1 MVERVSRGNE
11 ARLDR
16 NGKDARD
23 MSLEL
28 EDEPAVESVDAL
40 RGDVWRG
47 DGPHPVD
54 RHVGLRVRMRRKE
67 LGVSQERLA
76 ESLGITFQQVQKYER
91 GANRV
96 SASKLWEIAAALKT
110 PVAYF
115 YDGLGERSLAS
126 ADRES
131 TQAFLESTEGME
143 LMAAFPR
150 ITEPAIRRKIVELV
164 LVVADED

>member
-1 MVERVSRGNE
+1 MTAQFASE
-11 ARLDR
+11 ASGAPLI
-16 NGKDARD
+16 
-23 MSLEL
+23 
-28 EDEPAVESVDAL
+28 
-40 RGDVWRG
+40 DVGEGGRS

-54 RHVGLRVRMRRKE
+54 LHVGVRIRMRRKE

-96 SASKLWEIAAALKT
+96 SASKLWEIALALKT

-115 YDGLGERSLAS
+115 YDGLGDRDATAGHREAS
-126 ADRES
+126 QD
-131 TQAFLESTEGME
+131 FLLSSEGIE

-150 ITEPAIRRKIVELV
+150 IVEPAIRRKIVELV
-164 LVVADED
+164 RVVADEG

>member
-1 MVERVSRGNE
+1 
-11 ARLDR
+11 
-16 NGKDARD
+16 
-23 MSLEL
+23 
-28 EDEPAVESVDAL
+28 
-40 RGDVWRG
+40 
-47 DGPHPVD
+47 
-54 RHVGLRVRMRRKE
+54 MRRKE

-115 YDGLGERSLAS
+115 YDGLS
-126 ADRES
+126 DRQAIAAGHDAA
-131 TQAFLESTEGME
+131 QAFLVSPEGME

-150 ITEPAIRRKIVELV
+150 ISEPAIRRKIVELV
-164 LVVADED
+164 LVVAEED

>member
-1 MVERVSRGNE
+1 MTRPLEREIDGAPLTVVAEVG
-11 ARLDR
+11 
-16 NGKDARD
+16 
-23 MSLEL
+23 
-28 EDEPAVESVDAL
+28 
-40 RGDVWRG
+40 RG

-54 RHVGLRVRMRRKE
+54 RHVGLRIRMRRKE
-67 LGVSQERLA
+67 MGVSQERLA

-115 YDGLGERSLAS
+115 YDGLGDQDAIAAQRDA
-126 ADRES
+126 
-131 TQAFLESTEGME
+131 TQEFMLSSEGME

-150 ITEPAIRRKIVELV
+150 IAEPAIRRKIVDLV
-164 LVVADED
+164 RVVAEER